1 MLQHI
6 DFKRLSK
13 YDIERNK
20 QYEKEQSSFNNYE
33 IAKNELA
40 FRGDIG
46 NRYHIVSA
54 QLDNFNPNK
63 ILLNSNILDGGD
75 ASEAIN
81 ALVTSDKDM
90 IIPNTYSVQD
100 FSDIQAIGIF
110 DNENSFNDIGYFK
123 LIKNGQIEKE
133 YKRSNYNG
141 LNNIVTR
148 HGLAISGM
156 IDGDL
161 QWINPWDNRRINT
174 MPLDVLEMFNCVY
187 YDRDII

>member
-1 MLQHI
+1 M
-6 DFKRLSK
+6 
-13 YDIERNK
+13 
-20 QYEKEQSSFNNYE
+20 
-33 IAKNELA
+33 
-40 FRGDIG
+40 
-46 NRYHIVSA
+46 SA

-100 FSDIQAIGIF
+100 FSGIQSIAIF